1 MLKELLE
8 KRAELIEKMEKIT
21 SLVET
26 EKRAMNEEEM
36 NDFQSTETEIR
47 GLDDTIEALQRASKL
62 ANTVTAEAGEARGED
77 TAQMETR
84 AFANFIRGVMS
95 EQRANNLTFGDNG
108 AVIPTTIANQIIAK
122 VRDISP
128 VFERAT
134 RYNVRGK
141 LLVPY
146 YDESTTSIKMEY
158 ADEFTNADSNVGQ
171 FKSVEL
177 NEFLGRTLALVSKS
191 VINNSDFD
199 IVNEV
204 VNQMSIAIASFLEH
218 ECLVGTV
225 SKATGLSDLTNTT
238 TAASATAIIM
248 DDIIKLKDKV
258 KSVYQN
264 DSIFIMHS
272 ETMTALRLL
281 KDNNGR
287 YLLQDDVTK
296 PFGISLLG
304 KSVYV
309 SDNMPKMATGNR
321 AIYYGDMR
329 GLTVKVSEDIN
340 INVLRE
346 KYAEQHAIGI
356 LGFVEFDAKITN
368 AQMIA
373 CLVMA

>member
-1 MLKELLE
+1 
-8 KRAELIEKMEKIT
+8 
-21 SLVET
+21 
-26 EKRAMNEEEM
+26 
-36 NDFQSTETEIR
+36 
-47 GLDDTIEALQRASKL
+47 
-62 ANTVTAEAGEARGED
+62 
-77 TAQMETR
+77 
-84 AFANFIRGVMS
+84 
-95 EQRANNLTFGDNG
+95 
-108 AVIPTTIANQIIAK
+108 
-122 VRDISP
+122 
-128 VFERAT
+128 
-134 RYNVRGK
+134 
-141 LLVPY
+141 
-146 YDESTTSIKMEY
+146 MEY

-238 TAASATAIIM
+238 TAASATAITM

-258 KSVYQN
+258 KSIYQN

-304 KSVYV
+304 KPVYV